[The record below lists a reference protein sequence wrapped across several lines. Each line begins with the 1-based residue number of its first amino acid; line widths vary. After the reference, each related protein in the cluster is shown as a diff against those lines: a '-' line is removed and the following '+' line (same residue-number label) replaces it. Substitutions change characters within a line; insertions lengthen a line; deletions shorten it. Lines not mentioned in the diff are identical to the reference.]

1 MAVRKKDELLS
12 AIRTRLGEDTSD
24 EAISL
29 IEDFHDTLNDY
40 DSRVG
45 EDWKSKYEENDKTW
59 RQKYRDRFFQSPS
72 KDEGETTPAE
82 VVSDNA
88 EDLETEGEEKSF
100 DSLFTE
106 RSDNSGY

>member
-12 AIRTRLGEDTSD
+12 AIRARLGDDTSD
-24 EAISL
+24 EALSL

-59 RQKYRDRFFQSPS
+59 RQKYRDRFFQTSS
-72 KDEGETTPAE
+72 NE
-82 VVSDNA
+82 
-88 EDLETEGEEKSF
+88 EDLESESEEKSF

-106 RSDNSGY
+106 RSDNSGH

>member
-12 AIRTRLGEDTSD
+12 AIRARLGDDTSD
-24 EAISL
+24 EALSL

-59 RQKYRDRFFQSPS
+59 RQKYRDRFFQTPS
-72 KDEGETTPAE
+72 KEEATLLRQKLFLTTPK
-82 VVSDNA
+82 
-88 EDLETEGEEKSF
+88 T
-100 DSLFTE
+100 
-106 RSDNSGY
+106 

>member
-12 AIRTRLGEDTSD
+12 AIRARLGEDTSD

-59 RQKYRDRFFQSPS
+59 RQKYRDRFSSHPLKMKAKLLQ
-72 KDEGETTPAE
+72 
-82 VVSDNA
+82 
-88 EDLETEGEEKSF
+88 
-100 DSLFTE
+100 
-106 RSDNSGY
+106 RR